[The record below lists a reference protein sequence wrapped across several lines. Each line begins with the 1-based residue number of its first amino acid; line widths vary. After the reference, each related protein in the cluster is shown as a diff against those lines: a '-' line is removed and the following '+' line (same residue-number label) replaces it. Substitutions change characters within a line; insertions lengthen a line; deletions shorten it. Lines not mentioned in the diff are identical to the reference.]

1 MCYIPHYFPM
11 LASLRAT
18 INISNSTILF
28 PGHPSSIL
36 IAITIVGDRQL
47 LHNAPLQRCS
57 STQDRYA
64 SLPHHHR
71 PSPTITTSITKSFP
85 LFKKTLSTAMEIHVV
100 GLHQD
105 RKRNEVAIAGSKSK
119 VEYIRSELRRH
130 MKLRL
135 TQEIRFIEDESLEQ
149 GSWVIAI
156 LDRMKNEKKME
167 ESQDQSSKSSYLS
180 QDDDWE
186 GDGDDPNENIIHIK

>member
-1 MCYIPHYFPM
+1 
-11 LASLRAT
+11 
-18 INISNSTILF
+18 
-28 PGHPSSIL
+28 
-36 IAITIVGDRQL
+36 
-47 LHNAPLQRCS
+47 
-57 STQDRYA
+57 
-64 SLPHHHR
+64 
-71 PSPTITTSITKSFP
+71 
-85 LFKKTLSTAMEIHVV
+85 
-100 GLHQD
+100 
-105 RKRNEVAIAGSKSK
+105 
-119 VEYIRSELRRH
+119 

>member
-1 MCYIPHYFPM
+1 
-11 LASLRAT
+11 
-18 INISNSTILF
+18 
-28 PGHPSSIL
+28 
-36 IAITIVGDRQL
+36 
-47 LHNAPLQRCS
+47 
-57 STQDRYA
+57 
-64 SLPHHHR
+64 
-71 PSPTITTSITKSFP
+71 
-85 LFKKTLSTAMEIHVV
+85 
-100 GLHQD
+100 
-105 RKRNEVAIAGSKSK
+105 
-119 VEYIRSELRRH
+119 

-135 TQEIRFIEDESLEQ
+135 TQEIRFIEDEYLEQ